1 MVGLNGVLL
10 DIDGT
15 LVDSNDSQTH
25 AWIDALMQAGYR
37 VGFEKIRPHIGM
49 GADKLLPL
57 VAGLEYNS
65 LEGKR
70 IARRRA
76 EIFRTRYLPCLE
88 TMPGARELIMEMH
101 DSGLK
106 LIAVSSGDEEEVRA
120 MLGLLR
126 VHRFIDGW
134 VTPADAPHSSPP
146 PGLLLAGLN
155 KAGLCQHE
163 AVLIGDT
170 PYDVQA
176 AKHAGIDC
184 IGFRS
189 GGGQDRPL
197 EGTVATYDGPA
208 DMLVHFDHSPLFT
221 EYLTRAA

>member
-15 LVDSNDSQTH
+15 LGDSNDGQTH
-25 AWIDALMQAGYR
+25 AGIDALMQAGYR

-65 LEGKR
+65 WEGKR
-70 IARRRA
+70 IAKRRA
-76 EIFRTRYLPCLE
+76 EIFKTRYLPCLQ
-88 TMPGARELIMEMH
+88 TLPGARELIMEMH
-101 DSGLK
+101 DCGLK
-106 LIAVSSGDEEEVRA
+106 LIAVSSADEEEVRA
-120 MLGLLR
+120 LLGLLR
-126 VHRFIDGW
+126 VNRFIDGW
-134 VTPADAPHSSPP
+134 VTSADAPHSRPAP
-146 PGLLLAGLN
+146 DLIFAALN
-155 KAGLCQHE
+155 KAGLGQHD

-189 GGGQDRPL
+189 GGWQDRHL

-221 EYLTRAA
+221 EYLARAA